1 MIPTTLLLAVA
12 ACPSAIPVQAEGTT
26 PTTVP
31 NLFASTTLA
40 PAPGVAPST
49 PALRA
54 RLASVD
60 LAVLHRAA
68 RAPEHADSVRIN
80 LFDDVAFEAD
90 FTRLEPAYA
99 GGWVWSGSL
108 AGDDGNVTIS
118 VMDQVVSATVQHGTD
133 LYQVDYAGNG
143 IHWVRH
149 SDPAGVPD
157 CGTNDS
163 HGIFSSESLQGAGQS
178 SGVSQRGSG
187 NIVDVMVVYSTAA
200 KNVSGGTSGMISK
213 INLAVTET
221 NDAYT
226 FSQVTQ
232 QLNLVHTEEM
242 IGYNEPSSF
251 SQILSDLAS
260 ETDGDMDNVHA
271 LRDQYGADCV
281 AMICQNGQYC
291 GIAYLM
297 TNVSHGFEDNA
308 FSVTN
313 YSCATG
319 YYSFGHELGHNMGC
333 AHDPANAG
341 AAAYSYSYGFRTSNN
356 QYRTIMAYSPGT
368 RVKRFSSPNVTYNG
382 WVMGDGNQDNA
393 RSLNT
398 ASDVIAGWRSNVPP
412 VPTLSVAAL
421 IPGLQSDASMSGCT
435 ASGSVILGYSFAGG
449 GPTTTIYGIADLS
462 LPIAQMS
469 AVTADSNGD
478 ASVQLSP
485 TGSLSGTTIW
495 FQALDV
501 STSQL
506 TNGTQQTVF

>member
-1 MIPTTLLLAVA
+1 MFPTTFLLAVA
-12 ACPSAIPVQAEGTT
+12 ACPSAASAQVAETT
-26 PTTVP
+26 PTAAP
-31 NLFASTTLA
+31 SLFAATTLA

-49 PALRA
+49 KAFRT
-54 RLASVD
+54 RLATLD
-60 LAVLHRAA
+60 LAVLRDSAQA
-68 RAPEHADSVRIN
+68 SEDADSVRIN
-80 LFDDVAFEAD
+80 LFEDVSFTAD
-90 FTRLEPAYA
+90 FTRLDSAYA
-99 GGWVWSGSL
+99 GGWVWSGSI
-108 AGDDGNVTIS
+108 AGDDGSVTIS
-118 VMDQVVSATVQHGTD
+118 VMDDVVSATVQHGTD

-149 SDPAGVPD
+149 SDPASAPK

-163 HGIFSSESLQGAGQS
+163 HGIFSSQSLQSTQGGAGS
-178 SGVSQRGSG
+178 RGSG
-187 NIVDVMVVYSTAA
+187 NTIDVLVVYSTAA
-200 KNVSGGTSGMISK
+200 KNSSGGTNGMISK

-226 FSQVTQ
+226 LSGVTQ

-341 AAAYSYSYGFRTSNN
+341 SAAYSYSYGWRTTNN
-356 QYRTIMAYSPGT
+356 QYRTVMAYSPGT
-368 RVKRFSSPNVTYNG
+368 RVKRFSSPNITYNG

-393 RSLNT
+393 RSLNS
-398 ASDVIAGWRSNVPP
+398 ASDTIAGWRNNVPP

-421 IPGLQSDASMSGCT
+421 VPGLISHATMTGCT
-435 ASGSVILGYSFAGG
+435 PSGSVILGYSLAGS
-449 GPTTTIYGIADLS
+449 GPTNTIYGMVDLS
-462 LPIAQMS
+462 SPIGQLPAATVDAS
-469 AVTADSNGD
+469 GN
-478 ASVQLSP
+478 ASVQLTP

-495 FQALDV
+495 FQALDL
-501 STSQL
+501 STGQL
-506 TNGTQQTVF
+506 TNGQQQTVF